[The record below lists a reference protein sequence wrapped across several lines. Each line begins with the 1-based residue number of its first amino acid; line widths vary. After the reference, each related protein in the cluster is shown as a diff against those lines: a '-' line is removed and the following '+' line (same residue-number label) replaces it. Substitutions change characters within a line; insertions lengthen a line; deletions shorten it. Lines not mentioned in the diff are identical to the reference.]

1 VSRRSVLATIFC
13 MIASVPVAG
22 SSFATEANAQAM
34 TEIQNNV
41 FYRAALIAAE
51 RSLTRRGQ
59 MTDLSDAVR
68 PLFSSLTSSEVDK
81 QLGEILELARRTR
94 LQGAR
99 IDPEKIVSRIEAGET
114 VYLALNEADL
124 KALFGAKSPFYK
136 NDYAFVALKKQAGSP
151 FVEFKSSTLA
161 NKTVYP

>member
-1 VSRRSVLATIFC
+1 LSRRSVLATIFC

-22 SSFATEANAQAM
+22 PSFATEANAQAM

-59 MTDLSDAVR
+59 MTDLSEDVR
-68 PLFSSLTSSEVDK
+68 PLFSSLTPGEVVR
-81 QLGEILELARRTR
+81 QLEEIENFVE
-94 LQGAR
+94 R
-99 IDPEKIVSRIEAGET
+99 IRPQQVRMDPEKIFARIEAGET
-114 VYLALNEADL
+114 VYLALDEAEL
-124 KALFGAKSPFYK
+124 KVLFGVKSPFVK
-136 NDYAFVALKKQAGSP
+136 NDLVFVALKKQAGSP
-151 FVEFKSSTLA
+151 YVELEGSTLN